1 MKLDLTNVS
10 GVIFDLDGT
19 LVESVL
25 DFSQMRREIGCPAGE
40 DILTFIDNLPDETSR
55 ASAHQIILD
64 HEMADAENAKWL
76 PAGKSMVDAVIK
88 ADLPVAIVTRN
99 CKQATALKI
108 SNNQIPISTVLT
120 RECAPAKPDP
130 TALLM
135 IAGQW
140 QIAPAH
146 ILYVGDYIYDQQ
158 AAENAGMQ
166 WLLV

>member
-1 MKLDLTNVS
+1 MNLHGIH

-19 LVESVL
+19 LVTSTL
-25 DFSQMRREIGCPAGE
+25 DFVQIRADIGCPTGK
-40 DILTFIDNLPDETSR
+40 DVLTHIEEMPTQAQQQR
-55 ASAHQIILD
+55 AHQIILD
-64 HEMADAENAKWL
+64 HELKDAETAIWL
-76 PAGKSMVDAVIK
+76 DNGKAMVEAV
-88 ADLPVAIVTRN
+88 AQANLPMAIVTRN

-108 SNNQIPISTVLT
+108 SNNNIPITTVLT

-135 IAGQW
+135 IAKEW
-140 QIAPAH
+140 QIAPAQL
-146 ILYVGDYIYDQQ
+146 LYVGDYIYDQQ